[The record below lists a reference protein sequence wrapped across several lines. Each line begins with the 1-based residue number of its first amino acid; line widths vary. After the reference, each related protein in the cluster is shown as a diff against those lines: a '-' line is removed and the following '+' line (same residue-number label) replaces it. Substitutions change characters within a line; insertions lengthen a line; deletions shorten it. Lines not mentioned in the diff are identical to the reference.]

1 MKVNVR
7 METGGRR
14 GKQVTVIRG
23 ITHNPQVIE
32 ALTKKLKSQLG
43 TGGTIKGKVIE
54 IQGNH
59 VPKIS
64 DILRREG
71 YEVTS

>member
-1 MKVNVR
+1 MKLKVNL
-7 METGGRR
+7 ETGGRR

-23 ITHNPQVIE
+23 LTHNPQVIE
-32 ALTKKLKSQLG
+32 TLTKKIKSQLG

-59 VPKIS
+59 LNKVQQ
-64 DILRREG
+64 ILQKEG
-71 YEVTS
+71 YTVS

>member
-1 MKVNVR
+1 MKVKVTL
-7 METGGRR
+7 ETGGRR

-32 ALTKKLKSQLG
+32 KLTKKIKSQLG

-59 VPKIS
+59 LPNVSKI
-64 DILRREG
+64 LEAEG
-71 YEVTS
+71 YTVQ

>member
-1 MKVNVR
+1 MKVSVR
-7 METGGRR
+7 LETGGRR

-32 ALTKKLKSQLG
+32 SLVKRLKSQLG

-59 VPKIS
+59 VPKVS
-64 DILRREG
+64 AILQKEG
-71 YEVTS
+71 YTVT

>member
-1 MKVNVR
+1 MKLKVTL
-7 METGGRR
+7 ETGGRR

-23 ITHNPQVIE
+23 LTHNPQVID
-32 ALTKKLKSQLG
+32 ALTKKIKSQLG

-59 VPKIS
+59 LKKVQL
-64 DILRREG
+64 ILEKEG
-71 YEVTS
+71 YTVS

>member
-1 MKVNVR
+1 MKVSVQL
-7 METGGRR
+7 ETGGRR

-32 ALTKKLKSQLG
+32 ALVKKLKTQLG
-43 TGGTIKGKVIE
+43 SGGTVKGKVIE

-59 VPKIS
+59 LAKVTTALQK
-64 DILRREG
+64 EG
-71 YEVTS
+71 YEIK

>member
-1 MKVNVR
+1 MKVSVQL
-7 METGGRR
+7 ETGGRR

-32 ALTKKLKSQLG
+32 TLVKKLKTQLG

-59 VPKIS
+59 LPKVKA
-64 DILRREG
+64 LLQKEG
-71 YEVTS
+71 YEVK

>member
-1 MKVNVR
+1 MKLKVTI
-7 METGGRR
+7 ESGGRR

-23 ITHNPQVIE
+23 LTHNPQVIE
-32 ALTKKLKSQLG
+32 SLAKKIKSQLG

-59 VPKIS
+59 LTKLS
-64 DILRREG
+64 HILIKEG
-71 YEVTS
+71 YTV

>member
-1 MKVNVR
+1 MKVKVTL
-7 METGGRR
+7 ETGGRR
-14 GKQVTVIRG
+14 GKQVTVITG

-32 ALTKKLKSQLG
+32 KLTKKIKSQLG

-59 VPKIS
+59 LPKVS
-64 DILRREG
+64 KILETEG
-71 YEVTS
+71 FTVQ